1 MGNND
6 APAALLWSTSKLVKT
21 NSMFKN
27 AVAFDQDIGVVTA
40 DKWNV
45 GNVVDM
51 TSMFEGAIFYNNDN
65 NVLTGKLL
73 NLWDVG
79 KVTSFMNM
87 FKGALR
93 YNKSLTAWSVD
104 SGTNFNDMFNAAAVF
119 KQNLCAWQ
127 NHAFLSTETNAD
139 IFIATSCPKLIVDV
153 NGDAQTGDVCCS
165 CIST

>member
-93 YNKSLTAWSVD
+93 YNSHLLHGRWILVPTLMICLTQRQYSNRTCVH
-104 SGTNFNDMFNAAAVF
+104 G
-119 KQNLCAWQ
+119 K
-127 NHAFLSTETNAD
+127 
-139 IFIATSCPKLIVDV
+139 I
-153 NGDAQTGDVCCS
+153 
-165 CIST
+165 

>member
-21 NSMFKN
+21 NSMFKNAINFNKPVFVDGSDTTKVTDMASMFEDADTYNLAVAAEFYTDKVTSMNSMFKN

-87 FKGALR
+87 F
-93 YNKSLTAWSVD
+93 T
-104 SGTNFNDMFNAAAVF
+104 
-119 KQNLCAWQ
+119 
-127 NHAFLSTETNAD
+127 
-139 IFIATSCPKLIVDV
+139 
-153 NGDAQTGDVCCS
+153 
-165 CIST
+165 